1 MEKVML
7 SLYISMLVLAMIIVV
22 LICSI
27 VYTNQRDN
35 QYVRERIEFN
45 ESIMQNLEEQNNKE
59 QQWKTKQ

>member
-1 MEKVML
+1 MEKVVL

>member
-1 MEKVML
+1 MEKVVL

-45 ESIMQNLEEQNNKE
+45 ESIMQNLEE
-59 QQWKTKQ
+59 

>member
-1 MEKVML
+1 MEKVVL
-7 SLYISMLVLAMIIVV
+7 SLHIAMLVLAMIIVV

-27 VYTNQRDN
+27 VYTNERDN

-45 ESIMQNLEEQNNKE
+45 QSIMQNLEEQNNKE

>member
-27 VYTNQRDN
+27 VYTSQRDN

-45 ESIMQNLEEQNNKE
+45 QSIMQNLEEQKNKE

>member
-27 VYTNQRDN
+27 VYTSQRDN
-35 QYVRERIEFN
+35 QYVRKRIEFN
-45 ESIMQNLEEQNNKE
+45 QSIMQNLEEQENKE